1 MTTINNVKVNFI
13 AKAEMI
19 SEARKSLN
27 NAISEAWS
35 TEILK
40 DDEVRAELHDALIES
55 DKLYEEQIRS
65 IDNAHSD
72 IREVMT
78 DYTRNSITNVMFN
91 PKTKKLYISTFKKYG
106 VEVPSNIYSIGDK
119 VKILEGIFRDARIEA
134 IDERNRREYK
144 INANSGRKY
153 NAIRKERSNRV
164 GEAEKTFNSVMSDIE
179 VRYSEYD
186 VMDCTYMMIA

>member
-55 DKLYEEQIRS
+55 DKLYEEQIHS

-72 IREVMT
+72 IKEVMT

-144 INANSGRKY
+144 INANSDRKH
-153 NAIRKERSNRV
+153 NAIREERSNRV